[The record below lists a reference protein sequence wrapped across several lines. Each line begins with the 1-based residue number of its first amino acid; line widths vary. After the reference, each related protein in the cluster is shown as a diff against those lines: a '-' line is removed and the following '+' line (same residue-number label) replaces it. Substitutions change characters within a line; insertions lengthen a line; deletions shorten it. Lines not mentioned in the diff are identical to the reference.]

1 MQVARKPVSISSA
14 TSGNRKKRVGSSIQS
29 QKLIL
34 KAVADAD
41 KSIAKK
47 RKEAR
52 QKDAELE
59 AIHKSRSKASMM
71 AKRFKIGHLDGSK
84 SGQDE
89 EEEEHAV
96 ISPASEE
103 RGMGVAGVEEAG
115 AISAIS
121 TSGFIVRFIA
131 SSTSRV
137 SHKSLL
143 NLSITSISRV
153 LGSIRRL

>member
-1 MQVARKPVSISSA
+1 MQVARKPSISSS
-14 TSGNRKKRVGSSIQS
+14 TIKSGNGKSRGSSIQS

-52 QKDAELE
+52 QKDVELE
-59 AIHKSRSKASMM
+59 AIHKSRSKATMM

-89 EEEEHAV
+89 EEEEQPV
-96 ISPASEE
+96 EERISPPMKKVS
-103 RGMGVAGVEEAG
+103 
-115 AISAIS
+115 
-121 TSGFIVRFIA
+121 FIC
-131 SSTSRV
+131 
-137 SHKSLL
+137 
-143 NLSITSISRV
+143 
-153 LGSIRRL
+153 

>member
-59 AIHKSRSKASMM
+59 AIHKSRSKATMM
-71 AKRFKIGHLDGSK
+71 AKRFKIGHLDESK

-89 EEEEHAV
+89 EEEEVPAEER
-96 ISPASEE
+96 ISPHSNSPP
-103 RGMGVAGVEEAG
+103 MKKV
-115 AISAIS
+115 S
-121 TSGFIVRFIA
+121 FVR
-131 SSTSRV
+131 
-137 SHKSLL
+137 
-143 NLSITSISRV
+143 
-153 LGSIRRL
+153 

>member
-59 AIHKSRSKASMM
+59 AIHKSRSKATMM
-71 AKRFKIGHLDGSK
+71 AKRFKVGHLDGSK

-89 EEEEHAV
+89 EEEEQPAEER
-96 ISPASEE
+96 ISPHSNSPP
-103 RGMGVAGVEEAG
+103 MKK
-115 AISAIS
+115 
-121 TSGFIVRFIA
+121 
-131 SSTSRV
+131 V
-137 SHKSLL
+137 SFV
-143 NLSITSISRV
+143 I
-153 LGSIRRL
+153 

>member
-59 AIHKSRSKASMM
+59 AIHKSRSKATMM

-89 EEEEHAV
+89 EEEEQQQAEER
-96 ISPASEE
+96 ISPHSNSPP
-103 RGMGVAGVEEAG
+103 MKK
-115 AISAIS
+115 
-121 TSGFIVRFIA
+121 
-131 SSTSRV
+131 V
-137 SHKSLL
+137 SF
-143 NLSITSISRV
+143 V
-153 LGSIRRL
+153 C

>member
-59 AIHKSRSKASMM
+59 AIHKSRSKATMM
-71 AKRFKIGHLDGSK
+71 AKRFKIGHLDESK

-89 EEEEHAV
+89 EEEEPAEER
-96 ISPASEE
+96 ISPHSSSPP
-103 RGMGVAGVEEAG
+103 MKKV
-115 AISAIS
+115 S
-121 TSGFIVRFIA
+121 FVR
-131 SSTSRV
+131 
-137 SHKSLL
+137 
-143 NLSITSISRV
+143 
-153 LGSIRRL
+153 